1 MELPAPRQPETDLT
15 VDDFEHFFVQVND
28 QNVQVNNQAEN
39 EHSLNNQTKYQTAVN
54 NDEKVILNNAEVF
67 ELVSMA
73 EASRRLKVPYP
84 TLRRQVLSGKIP
96 SEPGSDG
103 KPLVR
108 LNISENSKT
117 EMNTN
122 EHSMNIN
129 EQIEYSPENSP
140 IIQALLGELQREREF
155 SRQLTV
161 KLEAACHRNGFLEA
175 QTQTYQD
182 QIKLLTDSQH
192 KPGWWQTVCNWFGAK
207 HKA

>member
-15 VDDFEHFFVQVND
+15 VDDFEHFFVQVNN
-28 QNVQVNNQAEN
+28 QNVQVNNQTEN
-39 EHSLNNQTKYQTAVN
+39 EHSLNNQTEYQTAVN
-54 NDEKVILNNAEVF
+54 IDEKVILNHADVF

-96 SEPGSDG
+96 SEPGLDG
-103 KPLVR
+103 KPLVK

-122 EHSMNIN
+122 ENSMNIN

-161 KLEAACHRNGFLEA
+161 KLEAASHRNGFLEA
-175 QTQTYQD
+175 QSQTYQD

-192 KPGWWQTVCNWFGAK
+192 KRGWWQTVSSWFGAK
-207 HKA
+207 A